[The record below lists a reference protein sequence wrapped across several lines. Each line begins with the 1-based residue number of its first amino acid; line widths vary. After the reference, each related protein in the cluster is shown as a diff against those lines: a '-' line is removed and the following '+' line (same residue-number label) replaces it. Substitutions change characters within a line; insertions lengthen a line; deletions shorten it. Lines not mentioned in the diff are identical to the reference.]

1 MDFDVIVVGAGH
13 AGFEAALA
21 SARVGAATLLVT
33 LNADQIAYMPCNPAM
48 GGSGK
53 SQVLSELDA
62 LGGMSARLAEKA
74 ATSIKTL
81 NKSKGPAVQAV
92 RIQCDRH
99 EYSLLA
105 WKHLKSIDN
114 ITLLQG
120 MVAEL
125 TVQGDKISG
134 IRLADG
140 RTFNAKAVV
149 LTTGTYM
156 AGRVHLSI
164 NSYDAGRWGQMSMP
178 TLSPQLSELGL
189 SIRRFNT
196 GTTPR
201 VDERSI
207 DYSEL
212 GRQDGDGEPVNLVS
226 EPAIYNDQLPSWLG
240 HTNSQTIDVIKKY
253 MHLAPSVQ
261 GRMVKVGPRT
271 CPSLEEKARW
281 FPDRT
286 EHLFFLEPESRYTGE
301 LYLQGL
307 YMSVPPDN
315 QIEALKTLPGLKNA
329 IMIRPGYVIDYD
341 FIDPVDMHTTLA
353 TKKFENLFAGGQIV
367 GTTGYDEAAALGLVA
382 GANAALYARNLE
394 PLKLTREDGYIG
406 VMLDD
411 LTHKGI
417 TEPYRITP
425 SHVEYRLSLRGDN
438 ARFRLFEKAKEH
450 NLLTNGQI
458 SEVESISKDLKEFME
473 LAKMLKYY
481 PDRQTNAFITQL
493 GIEELDCPTTLEGL
507 IRRPGFDYPK
517 LLAVEPELRRLSM
530 RAVRTAMIDI
540 AYEAYLAREN
550 SRLKS
555 IQKWEQIAI
564 NSSIDFSTMPLL
576 SKLARERLCA
586 VQPTTLGEA
595 MRVDGVTPSDIEVI
609 ARHVSRETNQA

>member
-1 MDFDVIVVGAGH
+1 MKHDVIVVGAGH

-21 SARVGAATLLVT
+21 CARVGASTLLVT
-33 LNADQIAYMPCNPAM
+33 MNADQIAYMPCNPAM

-62 LGGMSARLAEKA
+62 LGGMSARLAEQS
-74 ATSIKTL
+74 ATSVKTL
-81 NKSKGPAVQAV
+81 NTSKGPAVQAV

-105 WKHLKSIDN
+105 WKYLKSIDN
-114 ITLLQG
+114 ITILQG
-120 MVAEL
+120 MVTEL
-125 TVQGDKISG
+125 TINGDKITG
-134 IRLADG
+134 VKLADG
-140 RTFNAKAVV
+140 RVFESSAVV

-164 NSYDAGRWGQMSMP
+164 NSYDAGRWGQMSVP
-178 TLSPQLSELGL
+178 SLSSQLSGIGL

-201 VDERSI
+201 IDERSV

-212 GRQDGDGEPVNLVS
+212 RRQDGDAGPVNLVS
-226 EPAIYNDQLPSWLG
+226 EPRIYSDQLPSWLG
-240 HTNSQTIDVIKKY
+240 HTNDQTIEVIKKH

-315 QIEALKTLPGLKNA
+315 QIEALLTLPGLKNVV
-329 IMIRPGYVIDYD
+329 MIRPGYVIDYD
-341 FIDPVDMHTTLA
+341 FIEPTEVRTTLA
-353 TKKFENLFAGGQIV
+353 TKRFENLFAGGQII

-382 GANAALYARNLE
+382 GVNAALYAKGQE
-394 PLKLTREDGYIG
+394 QLKLTREDGYIG
-406 VMLDD
+406 VMIDD

-438 ARFRLFEKAKEH
+438 ARFRLFEKAKSH
-450 NLLTNGQI
+450 RLLTA
-458 SEVESISKDLKEFME
+458 SRVEETDSLIKDKAEFLE
-473 LAKMLKYY
+473 IARLIKYY
-481 PDRQTNAFITQL
+481 PDRQTNAFMTQL
-493 GIEELDCPTTLEGL
+493 GIEELDCPTTLEGMV
-507 IRRPGFDYPK
+507 RRPGFDYPK
-517 LLAVEPELRRLSM
+517 LIALEPELKRLSM
-530 RAVRTAMIDI
+530 RSIRTAMIDI
-540 AYEAYLAREN
+540 SYEAYLAREN
-550 SRLKS
+550 SRIKS
-555 IQKWEQIAI
+555 LQKWEQVAI
-564 NSSIDFSTMPLL
+564 DPKTDFSVMPLL
-576 SKLARERLCA
+576 SKLARERLCV
-586 VQPTTLGEA
+586 VQPSTLGEA
-595 MRVDGVTPSDIEVI
+595 MRIDGVTPSDIEVI
-609 ARHVSRETNQA
+609 ARYVSRETLN